1 MIRIFCQQGKNL
13 RLFHV
18 KYPIQPNDTHPVIG
32 VAEWVRLPVD
42 DHGFGR
48 EDAWR
53 SSARST
59 GELLSQA
66 AGLAAGSLA
75 DFLVRPPGG
84 QADEQDA
91 DRPGAEKAGGLFEQS
106 GGPRG

>member
-1 MIRIFCQQGKNL
+1 MIRIFCQSGKNL

-18 KYPIQPNDTHPVIG
+18 KYAIQPNDTHPVIG
-32 VAEWVRLPVD
+32 VAEWVRQPVGD
-42 DHGFGR
+42 RGFGW

-59 GELLSQA
+59 GEQLSHA
-66 AGLAAGSLA
+66 AGFAAGSLA
-75 DFLVRPPGG
+75 DFLDRPPSG
-84 QADEQDA
+84 QTDEQDI
-91 DRPGAEKAGGLFEQS
+91 DRPGTEKSGGLFEQS